1 MMRLIGGLLMVLLDY
16 NTLAVRD
23 FVPASTQL
31 SPRDRNG
38 DLLKAGRP
46 ALLLAM

>member
-16 NTLAVRD
+16 DTVLYT

-46 ALLLAM
+46 ALLLVM